1 MVSAYLTAGGVFL
14 LKALDG
20 SGRWVWASNAANN
33 EKYFCPSC
41 HAELSTRKGTLKR
54 SHFAHRKNECGG
66 FSEGETPEHLQ
77 GKTTL
82 AKFFEKAGYISEMES
97 YLPKL
102 KQRPDIVIQ
111 KDFQKSIIEFQ
122 CAPLATSKMKARSV
136 GYRRANLKFLWILG
150 QKYLLKKKM
159 TQQVAKFLKWNRVR
173 GYYLIY
179 YLANRQRFRVIYN
192 IQQTDY
198 LPLRYKIIEF
208 CNVIALKN
216 FFNKKDIFEFC
227 KISKNERI
235 TQFNAFKLDILRS
248 KGEFRSLQI
257 RCYLQRQELEK
268 LKNLLFASR
277 YSPPIYATKEL
288 YWKSD
293 LIFMKKFNNFSD
305 NILSQKM
312 ILEHKNYLFEVPLLD
327 INRLIDLQVKG
338 MNRFVDS
345 QEI

>member
-1 MVSAYLTAGGVFL
+1 
-14 LKALDG
+14 
-20 SGRWVWASNAANN
+20 
-33 EKYFCPSC
+33 
-41 HAELSTRKGTLKR
+41 
-54 SHFAHRKNECGG
+54 
-66 FSEGETPEHLQ
+66 
-77 GKTTL
+77 
-82 AKFFEKAGYISEMES
+82 
-97 YLPKL
+97 
-102 KQRPDIVIQ
+102 
-111 KDFQKSIIEFQ
+111 
-122 CAPLATSKMKARSV
+122 
-136 GYRRANLKFLWILG
+136 
-150 QKYLLKKKM
+150 
-159 TQQVAKFLKWNRVR
+159 
-173 GYYLIY
+173 
-179 YLANRQRFRVIYN
+179 
-192 IQQTDY
+192 
-198 LPLRYKIIEF
+198 
-208 CNVIALKN
+208 
-216 FFNKKDIFEFC
+216 
-227 KISKNERI
+227 
-235 TQFNAFKLDILRS
+235 FNAVKLDIFRS